1 MEKSVWKSFF
11 YVYFRNLTGKFFAFP
26 AKTLRQVCQKGLL
39 RVLGNVLRLFSRK
52 KKDSFFYR
60 SQTFSNNKL
69 DFWRRTFSSV
79 AEIEFYI
86 SKGTFCAI
94 SSEKTLNNFYSFQT
108 VSKKHSHFP
117 QKFPA
122 GSTKLPSTTPR
133 DCFEILFWEIYMR
146 SSSFWHYEKKNKSSF
161 DGKPSIGLSNCSDS
175 RGTFCGK
182 NVFFWENYN
191 YFFRLPEFKR
201 MCFLSEVCWQVCQKC
216 ILGVQGNI
224 FRQPFFRSLSR
235 KLSDF
240 RQMFPV
246 LQRNILSIGLKELH
260 FFSSLIRIK
269 NPVLADNLPQ
279 VCRKGDLGV

>member
-1 MEKSVWKSFF
+1 MSKRPSTCPGERVEAFF
-11 YVYFRNLTGKFFAFP
+11 P
-26 AKTLRQVCQKGLL
+26 E
-39 RVLGNVLRLFSRK
+39 

-94 SSEKTLNNFYSFQT
+94 FSEKTLNNFYSFQT

-133 DCFEILFWEIYMR
+133 DCFEILFWEIYMI
-146 SSSFWHYEKKNKSSF
+146 FIILALWEKKQIQFWRKAF
-161 DGKPSIGLSNCSDS
+161 DRIVKLLWLQRNILWKEC
-175 RGTFCGK
+175 
-182 NVFFWENYN
+182 FFWENYN

>member
-1 MEKSVWKSFF
+1 MQKLNCTSPKERFVEF
-11 YVYFRNLTGKFFAFP
+11 
-26 AKTLRQVCQKGLL
+26 LRK
-39 RVLGNVLRLFSRK
+39 
-52 KKDSFFYR
+52 
-60 SQTFSNNKL
+60 
-69 DFWRRTFSSV
+69 
-79 AEIEFYI
+79 
-86 SKGTFCAI
+86 
-94 SSEKTLNNFYSFQT
+94 KTLNNFYSFQT
-108 VSKKHSHFP
+108 MSKKHSHFL

-122 GSTKLPSTTPR
+122 GLTKLPSTSPW
-133 DCFEILFWEIYMR
+133 DYFKVLFEKFTC
-146 SSSFWHYEKKNKSSF
+146 SSTFWHYEKKTNPVLTESF
-161 DGKPSIGLSNCSDS
+161 RYDCQTALTPEEHFVE
-175 RGTFCGK
+175 RM
-182 NVFFWENYN
+182 FFWENYN

-279 VCRKGDLGV
+279 VCRKRNLGV